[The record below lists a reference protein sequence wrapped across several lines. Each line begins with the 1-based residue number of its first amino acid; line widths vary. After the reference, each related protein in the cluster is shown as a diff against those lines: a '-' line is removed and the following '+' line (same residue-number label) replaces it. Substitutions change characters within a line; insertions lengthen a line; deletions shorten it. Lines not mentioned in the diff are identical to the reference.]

1 MQSSLPST
9 LSLRLVDVVFPIDT
23 EDIDLAKDVLLGAM
37 SFTARDA
44 LHIAVLERHGVKR
57 VMSFD
62 SDFDRRPG
70 LARIS

>member
-1 MQSSLPST
+1 
-9 LSLRLVDVVFPIDT
+9 
-23 EDIDLAKDVLLGAM
+23 VLLGGM

-44 LHIAVLERHGVKR
+44 LHIAVLERHDVGQ

-70 LARIS
+70 LTRLS

>member
-1 MQSSLPST
+1 
-9 LSLRLVDVVFPIDT
+9 
-23 EDIDLAKDVLLGAM
+23 M

-62 SDFDRRPG
+62 ATSTGGRG
-70 LARIS
+70 